1 MGSTNIHHYVLTGD
15 SNFITIPFFRD
26 PMARMLPIRFWLP
39 LLLVAGTLVVAPQLR
54 HRQPPLQ
61 SHTLALL
68 LCSTVAVS
76 GYLFAVIAQ
85 PEKF

>member
-1 MGSTNIHHYVLTGD
+1 MQRVLD
-15 SNFITIPFFRD
+15 
-26 PMARMLPIRFWLP
+26 IRFWLP
-39 LLLVAGTLVVAPQLR
+39 LLLAAGTLLIAPLFR
-54 HRQPPLQ
+54 GSQPPLQ

-68 LCSTVAVS
+68 LCGTAALS

>member
-1 MGSTNIHHYVLTGD
+1 
-15 SNFITIPFFRD
+15 
-26 PMARMLPIRFWLP
+26 MARFLHIRFWLP
-39 LLLVAGTLVVAPQLR
+39 LLLVASTLLLAPLF
-54 HRQPPLQ
+54 HYSQPPLQ

-68 LCSTVAVS
+68 LCATAALS

>member
-1 MGSTNIHHYVLTGD
+1 MQRFLH
-15 SNFITIPFFRD
+15 
-26 PMARMLPIRFWLP
+26 IRFWLP
-39 LLLVAGTLVVAPQLR
+39 LILAAGTLLIAPLFR
-54 HRQPPLQ
+54 GSQPPLQ

-68 LCSTVAVS
+68 LCGTAALS

>member
-1 MGSTNIHHYVLTGD
+1 
-15 SNFITIPFFRD
+15 
-26 PMARMLPIRFWLP
+26 MARALHIRFWLL
-39 LLLVAGTLVVAPQLR
+39 LLLVAGTLLLAPLFR
-54 HRQPPLQ
+54 SSQPPLQ

-68 LCSTVAVS
+68 LCTTVALS